1 MEMIVNCWLWPD
13 HDWNDV
19 ISLYF
24 WCDVITMIFRIW
36 RHFSNSKLK
45 FECIFIRRWHGH
57 CFDVISILKFDFI
70 LIRRR
75 RRYFFD
81 VILILKLKF
90 SEMTFCYRT
99 VPTTIGKSWVVL
111 WFDIDNR
118 KTAVRPCSPNH
129 RGVGE
134 YMMRAGNINSVFG
147 HHSWLLEYP
156 ILWHKMLKRPRQK
169 NKEIAVYFHD
179 KI

>member
-1 MEMIVNCWLWPD
+1 MVAGICQLGFKIILAGTSDLKIKFRYSDILMTR
-13 HDWNDV
+13 
-19 ISLYF
+19 SLL
-24 WCDVITMIFRIW
+24 W

-45 FECIFIRRWHGH
+45 FECIFICRWHGH
-57 CFDVISILKFDFI
+57 CFDVILISKFEFS
-70 LIRRR
+70 LIRRWR
-75 RRYFFD
+75 GYFFD

-99 VPTTIGKSWVVL
+99 VPTTIGKSWFVL

-156 ILWHKMLKRPRQK
+156 IFV
-169 NKEIAVYFHD
+169 A
-179 KI
+179 

>member
-1 MEMIVNCWLWPD
+1 MIAGIRN
-13 HDWNDV
+13 NDLKIILAREFV
-19 ISLYF
+19 IIISKFFWRESKIKFRYSDIPMTRSLL
-24 WCDVITMIFRIW
+24 W

-57 CFDVISILKFDFI
+57 CFDVILISKFEFS
-70 LIRRR
+70 LIRRWR
-75 RRYFFD
+75 GYFFD

-156 ILWHKMLKRPRQK
+156 IFV
-169 NKEIAVYFHD
+169 A
-179 KI
+179 

>member
-1 MEMIVNCWLWPD
+1 MILPWTDQEYRNWADMVVGIC
-13 HDWNDV
+13 HNDFK
-19 ISLYF
+19 ILLARTF
-24 WCDVITMIFRIW
+24 KFKNKIPIFRHSDIPMMW
-36 RHFSNSKLK
+36 SLLWCHFSNSKLK

-57 CFDVISILKFDFI
+57 CFDVILISKFEFS
-70 LIRRR
+70 LIRRWR
-75 RRYFFD
+75 GYFFD

-156 ILWHKMLKRPRQK
+156 IFV
-169 NKEIAVYFHD
+169 A
-179 KI
+179 